1 MAELFT
7 IARPYAEAAF
17 KLAKETGALPAW
29 SDALARLTAVAQ
41 SPVMQTV
48 LGNPKFTGAQLA
60 TLVSETA
67 GVTHKEQLNFVSMLA
82 NNDRIA
88 VLPEI
93 TKHFGALRN
102 STESVVEAA
111 ITSAYPLSD
120 DQLSQIVQTLESKSG
135 KKVKAT
141 VSVDA
146 ELIGGV
152 SIRIGDEVTDTSVRG
167 KLAQLAATLKN

>member
-1 MAELFT
+1 MAELLT

-60 TLVSETA
+60 ALVSDTA
-67 GVTHKEQLNFVSMLA
+67 GVTYKEQLNFVTMLA
-82 NNDRIA
+82 DNDRLA
-88 VLPEI
+88 ALPAI
-93 TKHFGALRN
+93 TQLFGSLRN
-102 STESVVEAA
+102 STESVIEAA

-120 DQLSQIVQTLESKSG
+120 AQLAEIVKALEAKSG

>member
-1 MAELFT
+1 MAELLT

-67 GVTHKEQLNFVSMLA
+67 GVTHQEQRNFVAMLA
-82 NNDRIA
+82 DNDRIA

-93 TKHFGALRN
+93 TQHFGALRN
-102 STESVVEAA
+102 ATEAVVEAA
-111 ITSAYPLSD
+111 ITSAYPLSEV
-120 DQLSQIVQTLESKSG
+120 QLAQIVQTLEAKSG

-141 VSVDA
+141 VSIDA
-146 ELIGGV
+146 DLIGGV

>member
-1 MAELFT
+1 MAELST

-60 TLVSETA
+60 ALVSETA
-67 GVTHKEQLNFVSMLA
+67 SVTHQEQLNFVSMLA

-93 TKHFGALRN
+93 TQHFGALRN
-102 STESVVEAA
+102 ATESVVEAA

-120 DQLSQIVQTLESKSG
+120 DQLAQIVQTLEAKSG

-146 ELIGGV
+146 DLIGGV

>member
-141 VSVDA
+141 VGVDA

>member
-82 NNDRIA
+82 NNDRIT

-102 STESVVEAA
+102 ATESVVEAA

-120 DQLSQIVQTLESKSG
+120 EQLAQIVQTLEAKSG

-146 ELIGGV
+146 DLIGGV

>member
-102 STESVVEAA
+102 ATESVVEAA

-120 DQLSQIVQTLESKSG
+120 EQLAQIVQTLEAKSG

-146 ELIGGV
+146 DLIGGV